1 MADPELLRQ
10 LPQLPIHLPEPP
22 ERCRT
27 LWSRWVSKF
36 TGGTASTRGY
46 MLSLCGMLAVLIV
59 MGQIFHLAAPRAKD
73 PQEVGRPPAA
83 PQQPNAPPA
92 SPPSP
97 QPLMPLWLPPLPPTV
112 PPAPPSPPSRPYP
125 PSPPPT
131 PPAPPG
137 PPPNGPPPAPPPW
150 QWWQRRL
157 PLSTELVIAQW
168 ELVCLILC
176 CVITPILVVGRRN
189 YVRWRE
195 GQRDIIRRRSSAM
208 AYNRTRQQQQSSG
221 EISPSHSPGG
231 PVGAPKGGGRRGSRL
246 MGVEVAPEGG
256 LALSGRVL
264 P

>member
-1 MADPELLRQ
+1 MGSQLAARAGLEVSPAPRCGVFPTALGPCDMSWRNETKPSVAGTLKLGSTRAAWCAAAKKPAGVKPRAAARVGHRQ
-10 LPQLPIHLPEPP
+10 KVDGGQMVTAGARASRAQLAMTGSE
-22 ERCRT
+22 CRT
-27 LWSRWVSKF
+27 VTAAAGRMIASEARSRS
-36 TGGTASTRGY
+36 TARDEAQSQRER
-46 MLSLCGMLAVLIV
+46 
-59 MGQIFHLAAPRAKD
+59 Q
-73 PQEVGRPPAA
+73 
-83 PQQPNAPPA
+83 
-92 SPPSP
+92 
-97 QPLMPLWLPPLPPTV
+97 WLPTTHGRV
-112 PPAPPSPPSRPYP
+112 ASH
-125 PSPPPT
+125 
-131 PPAPPG
+131 AACG
-137 PPPNGPPPAPPPW
+137 
-150 QWWQRRL
+150 
-157 PLSTELVIAQW
+157 
-168 ELVCLILC
+168 LC